1 MRRFLLDTN
10 ALADFIFRRRGVYE
24 KAEAAR
30 AQGGKIGTCPAV
42 VAEFLGGIEYSSS
55 RESNLI
61 IANRNLDRFRIWPH
75 TLDVSRN
82 YGRLYAELRRVGI
95 SMQFVDLTAA
105 ATAHSIGNCTVV
117 SSDSDLRRV
126 PGLQVENWAD
136 E

>member
-1 MRRFLLDTN
+1 MNRCLLDTN

-30 AQGGKIGTCPAV
+30 VQGAKIGTCPAV
-42 VAEFLGGIEYSSS
+42 VAEFLGGIEYNAS
-55 RESNLI
+55 RDANLVV
-61 IANRNLDRFRIWPH
+61 ANRNLARFRIWPH
-75 TLDVSRN
+75 TEEVSRQ
-82 YGRLYAELRRVGI
+82 YGRLYAELRRAGI

-105 ATAHSIGNCTVV
+105 STALSIGNCTVV

-126 PGLQVENWAD
+126 PGLNVENWAD